1 MKKFLLG
8 VLLIILIGLL
18 LLPPGLR
25 WFANDLFKEK
35 VEKKDVV
42 TIVNCQKGEDTINT
56 TYFNDTPYDFR
67 YIVKG
72 NYTLENENTGNSENL
87 ETTNN
92 FDNSIIYD
100 IRSSSMVNYS
110 EDSDTTTFHIL
121 LSSVEMINEK
131 LRNYTKLP
139 EEQQKY
145 YTSMGFQ
152 CTMSKV

>member
-18 LLPPGLR
+18 VLPLGLR
-25 WFANDLFKEK
+25 WFGKDLYKEK
-35 VEKKDVV
+35 EEEKKDVV
-42 TIVNCQKGEDTINT
+42 TVLNCKKGEDSVNT
-56 TYFNDTPYDFR
+56 TYFNDAPYDFR
-67 YIVKG
+67 YVAKG
-72 NYTLENENTGNSENL
+72 NYTIENESTENIDLENT
-87 ETTNN
+87 

-100 IRSSSMVNYS
+100 IRNSSMVNYS

-121 LSSVEMINEK
+121 LSSVEMVNEK

-145 YTSMGFQ
+145 YTSMGFY
-152 CTMSKV
+152 CTISKV